1 MKDVSKKESARI
13 LLEGIDGVRADLI
26 AEARIVQNDQTD
38 KEAVKDEKN
47 RKSIYITESLIAM
60 AAVFIMGLLFWNV
73 LRSKNGEAVEK
84 QDTGTYLSMEWPPD
98 VVEPTDVFYK
108 AVFAYVDPENAGIP
122 GFRDDFGGLHYS
134 EYKKPIVSVTSKE
147 AVAGYEKAL
156 VNIDDVTIMVCSHS
170 YKELVKVSEEALDL
184 LREHVE
190 VKDSYVDSAN
200 NQVRIPVSTK
210 DYKKACEIVK
220 EMPVLIIR
228 EEMAIEQATEMETE

>member
-13 LLEGIDGVRADLI
+13 LLEGIDGVRADFI

-156 VNIDDVTIMVCSHS
+156 VNIDDVTIMVGC
-170 YKELVKVSEEALDL
+170 
-184 LREHVE
+184 LR
-190 VKDSYVDSAN
+190 
-200 NQVRIPVSTK
+200 
-210 DYKKACEIVK
+210 
-220 EMPVLIIR
+220 
-228 EEMAIEQATEMETE
+228 TEKSCWCHRNRKRCL